1 MYFQVVR
8 LRAQTSEGV
17 PGDIQDAFRE
27 AMYKSADRPEV
38 GSIVPF
44 DTVAEVD
51 QTISLITQARHAF
64 YTGRIK
70 EAHDLMDQLKQFED
84 TSREVSLLEGEF
96 ASVEGDQETA
106 RQFLQG
112 LVDDTSSTQAWIRLY
127 AEELLKRLP

>member
-84 TSREVSLLEGEF
+84 TSREGEF
-96 ASVEGDQETA
+96 ASVEGKQETA

>member
-27 AMYKSADRPEV
+27 AMYKLADRPEV

-51 QTISLITQARHAF
+51 QTISLITPVRHAF
-64 YTGRIK
+64 TLG
-70 EAHDLMDQLKQFED
+70 ALK
-84 TSREVSLLEGEF
+84 
-96 ASVEGDQETA
+96 
-106 RQFLQG
+106 
-112 LVDDTSSTQAWIRLY
+112 
-127 AEELLKRLP
+127 KRMIS